1 MKPLAFVGK
10 ASLMRLWN
18 KMASCSQ
25 PIRTRYHLVP
35 PAALLCL
42 ASLFAACSG
51 NESAPRVVTDAGQM
65 DAGKTGAQQ
74 TPSTAL
80 MPKETMVGEKAIAGV
95 IDLPIAKHE
104 GGALKLNELRG
115 KVVVVDFW
123 GTWCAPC
130 RKQVPQLVA
139 LSKKYKGQGLEI
151 VGMSLDDKQK
161 DQKLVMDFMKQF
173 SVNYTIAYPSRI
185 VSDAFLKGSEDD
197 TGSPPIPQLFI
208 FGKDG
213 KLLDHLVGER
223 PDKGISY
230 VEQVV
235 AQQLK
240 M

>member
-1 MKPLAFVGK
+1 MKPIAFVSK
-10 ASLMRLWN
+10 F
-18 KMASCSQ
+18 
-25 PIRTRYHLVP
+25 V
-35 PAALLCL
+35 LLFVV
-42 ASLFAACSG
+42 SLFAACSG

-65 DAGKTGAQQ
+65 GAQQ
-74 TPSTAL
+74 TPSVAM
-80 MPKETMVGEKAIAGV
+80 MPKQTVTGEKSIAGV
-95 IDLPIAKHE
+95 IDLPIAKHA
-104 GGALKLNELRG
+104 GGAFKLTDLRG

-123 GTWCAPC
+123 GTFCPPC
-130 RKQVPQLVA
+130 LKQVPQLVA
-139 LSKKYKGQGLEI
+139 LNKKYKDQGLEI
-151 VGMSLDDKQK
+151 VGLSMDDKQA
-161 DQKLVMDFMKQF
+161 DQKLVNDFIKKF
-173 SVNYTIAYPSRI
+173 SVSYTIAYPSRI
-185 VSDAFLKGSEDD
+185 VTDAFLKGSEDD